1 MKPNSITRQIIRLLL
16 LSLLASAVCVISS
29 CASSVKADP
38 SADYIDFKE
47 ASNTYTAKD
56 AEAAGYLVI
65 SRMKITSGL
74 AAWEDFIKRTE
85 QGRPARIRIA
95 RTYGSAK
102 EDGEMPIL
110 LTEVEYDGKAYILRD
125 CYDDTVSEDTYRCLL
140 RFEEDPPRPMPS
152 YVSVISYVL
161 ADDDSLTWDQVKEI
175 LDVTSSIYIPE
186 KQHCRLLYL
195 HYTH

>member
-1 MKPNSITRQIIRLLL
+1 MKKTTRPIARLLL
-16 LSLLASAVCVISS
+16 LALLAAAVCLISS

-47 ASNTYTAKD
+47 ASDTYTAKD

-65 SRMKITSGL
+65 SHMKITSGL
-74 AAWEDFIKRTE
+74 EAWEDFIKCTE

-95 RTYGSAK
+95 CTYGSAK

-125 CYDDTVSEDTYRCLL
+125 CYDDTVSEDTFRCLL
-140 RFEEDPPRPMPS
+140 RFEKD
-152 YVSVISYVL
+152 SVLYYVL
-161 ADDDSLTWDQVKEI
+161 ADDDTLAWKEI
-175 LDVTSSIYIPE
+175 KESLFQYLSSFYIPPE
-186 KQHCRLLYL
+186 ERLHCSLLYRCRIQ
-195 HYTH
+195 